1 MSLNATNSL
10 LSSLPLEKLAQLERQ
25 IEKELSTREAGRKIW
40 SYYPASGPLRR
51 ELYAKHLAFF
61 EAGRVHRERAAM
73 AANRVGKTEGIGAFE
88 TALHLT
94 GLYHTED
101 FAWWPGRTWDRPINA
116 LCGGDTG
123 TTTRDIIV
131 AKLLGPASA
140 RGTGMIPRNMIKRI
154 KPAAGIPDGV
164 DYAEIAHV
172 NGGTSILQFRSYDQG
187 RVAWQGTE
195 RDWGWCDE
203 EPPEDIYTELVLR
216 TMTTKGSVIATF
228 TPLNGLTNVALS
240 FMPELAPR

>member
-1 MSLNATNSL
+1 M
-10 LSSLPLEKLAQLERQ
+10 PLEKLALFERQ
-25 IEKELSTREAGRKIW
+25 IEKALSTKDAERKLW
-40 SYYPASGPLRR
+40 TYYPETGPLRR
-51 ELYAKHLAFF
+51 ELYAKHIAFF
-61 EAGRVHRERAAM
+61 AAGKTHDERAAM
-73 AANRVGKTEGIGAFE
+73 AANRVGKTEGIGAYE
-88 TALHLT
+88 VALHLT

-101 FAWWPGRTWDRPINA
+101 FAWWPGRTWDRPVNI

-140 RGTGMIPRNMIKRI
+140 RGSGMVPKSHIIRI

-195 RDWGWCDE
+195 RDVVWFDE
-203 EPPEDIYTELVLR
+203 EPPQAVYVEGLTR
-216 TMTTKGSVIATF
+216 TMTTGGMVIATF
-228 TPLNGLTNVALS
+228 TPLSGMTDVALS
-240 FMPELAPR
+240 FMPELAPG